1 MVGSGGDIHGENKV
15 DRTGEDLLNNY
26 MMLSLMLL
34 NEIILS

>member
-26 MMLSLMLL
+26 MMLSLMIL